1 MITIYFNQY
10 IPLKISSLW
19 KISNMLRSGYF
30 FYPRLILTEVRQL
43 QKKNAQN
50 ILSRKTNL

>member
-10 IPLKISSLW
+10 VPLKISSLW